1 MFERLIRRHFT
12 LVLAALFML
21 GATACNWSPGNNNSA
36 EEQRQRAEKTREE
49 VAKATEQLKPEIQEA
64 GRKLGEA
71 ARTAGEDA
79 RAAAQGVHDGWKRG
93 ANAPLDLNAASERE
107 LMSLPGVTQHEAAR
121 IIRNRP
127 YHSKGDLVSRG
138 IVSEST
144 YSKIEDEVTA
154 R

>member
-1 MFERLIRRHFT
+1 MSRRSIGRYFA
-12 LVLAALFML
+12 LAAAAGLML
-21 GATACNWSPGNNNSA
+21 GASACNWSPGNTSTD
-36 EEQRQRAEKTREE
+36 EERRQRAEKTREE
-49 VAKATEQLKPEIQEA
+49 VAKATERLKPEIQEA

-79 RAAAQGVHDGWKRG
+79 RAAAQGMHDGWKRG
-93 ANAPLDLNAASERE
+93 ANAPLDLNTASERE
-107 LMSLPGVTQHEAAR
+107 LMSLPGVTQHEASR

-127 YHSKGDLVSRG
+127 YRSKRDLISRG
-138 IVSEST
+138 IVPEST